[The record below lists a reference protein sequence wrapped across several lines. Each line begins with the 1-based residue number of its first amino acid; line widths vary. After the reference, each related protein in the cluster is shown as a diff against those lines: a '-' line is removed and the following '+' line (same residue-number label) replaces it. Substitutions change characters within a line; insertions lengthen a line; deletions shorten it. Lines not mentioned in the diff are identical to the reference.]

1 MFIYICVVEL
11 NEIIAYSIEPYKK
24 YEPLH
29 IVLEIL
35 AALFGIFSVILSI
48 RKSIWV
54 YPIGIISTS
63 VYIYLNFQWTLIG
76 EMLINIYYT
85 VMSVY
90 GWWLWFWDAEVFTSS
105 IKLTSSN
112 LTVRTISLFFIG
124 YIAVITIYYLNFGS
138 FLAIPA
144 INYIDTLASAIFL
157 VAMYLMAHKR
167 IEHWLF
173 WILGNT
179 LAIYLFVVKGY
190 AITAFQFLVF
200 LILAVMGWKTWRKK

>member
-1 MFIYICVVEL
+1 MEL

-124 YIAVITIYYLNFGS
+124 YIAVITIYYFNFGS

>member
-1 MFIYICVVEL
+1 MEL
-11 NEIIAYSIEPYKK
+11 NDIFDYLIEPYKN
-24 YEPLH
+24 YEHLH
-29 IVLEIL
+29 IVLELL
-35 AALFGIFSVILSI
+35 AAFFGIFSVFLSI
-48 RKSIWV
+48 RKNIWV

-63 VYIYLNFQWTLIG
+63 IYVYLNFQWTLIG

-85 VMSVY
+85 VMSLY
-90 GWWLWFWDAEVFTSS
+90 GWWLWYWDAEVFTSS

-124 YIAVITIYYLNFGS
+124 YIAVITIYYFNFGS

-167 IEHWLF
+167 VEHWLF
-173 WILGNT
+173 WILGNG
-179 LAIYLFVVKGY
+179 LAIYQFVVKGY
-190 AITAFQFLVF
+190 AITAFQFVVF